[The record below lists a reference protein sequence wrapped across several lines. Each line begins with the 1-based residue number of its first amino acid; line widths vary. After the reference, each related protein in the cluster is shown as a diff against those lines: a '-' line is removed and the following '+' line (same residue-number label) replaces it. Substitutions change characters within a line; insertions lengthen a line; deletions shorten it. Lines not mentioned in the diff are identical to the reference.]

1 MTDLPRTGMALPAN
15 AENTARSAHLFRTIA
30 ATHEALMADLDGPA
44 LMRHICDVLVEDG
57 HFRMAW
63 IGMIEADGVRIRPAA
78 AAGFN
83 NDYLSRADIRCDD
96 SPQGQGPTGTAIR
109 LGRTVVNGDTE
120 TNPQF
125 ALWRDRARDQGYR
138 SSAATPIQVSER
150 CVGALNLYSD
160 KPYAFG
166 PDETTLLE
174 KLAADLG
181 AVLARRATE
190 TALRESEERFRLLLD
205 HSPEAIYGVDTN
217 GICTFVNPA
226 CLRMLGYTRDDDM
239 IGKNLHE
246 LIHHSHQDGSPYPRE
261 HCNVRLSTL
270 EGKSTHVE
278 NEVHWRADGSCFPV
292 EYWSHPIYRKGELV
306 GAVVTCLDI
315 TERKRAEQLLKQS
328 EERYRQISSVTTDLL
343 YSCTRNAEGTFVVDW
358 MAGGV
363 ERVFG
368 YSLEAVLECGCWCGF
383 VHPDDIA
390 IFDRNITQLQPGQTS
405 ECELRIIA
413 QDGSIRYLHAYS
425 KVVAESAT
433 VPGDRH
439 RLYGACQ
446 DVTLRRQ
453 AEERIEF
460 LAHHDALTGLPNR
473 ILLRDRFE
481 QALAFA
487 ERAQSH
493 VALLF
498 LDLDNF
504 KIVND
509 TLGHAAGDQLLQ
521 AVVARLNRSM
531 RDTDTVS
538 RQGGDEFIL
547 LLNEIPDPKTVE
559 RIANDILAQLSEPV
573 EIDGHVLNTSCS
585 IGISFYPDDGRDF
598 NTLLQRADVAMYNAK
613 ESGRNTFRFFNPAMN
628 LRANEHL
635 LLQNRLH
642 QALEKNE
649 FSLHYQPQLDIGTDT
664 VIGVEAL
671 LRWHN
676 PDLGQVPPS
685 RFIPVAEDSGLIIAI
700 GDWVLQ
706 EACRQMA
713 QWLKAGLPELTLS
726 VNLSALQFRRANLV
740 DSVAAALERSG
751 LPARLLELELTESIL
766 LQDIDNTLHTVRQLK
781 ALGVQLSID
790 DFGTGYSSLSY
801 LKRFAVD
808 KLKIDQSFV
817 RDIGSDPDD
826 AAIVR
831 AIIQLAKSLRL
842 GIIAEG
848 VESAEQL
855 GFLRLEGCRE
865 IQGYLFSRPL
875 PATLLEG
882 FIRARLG
889 SGAVN
894 IAGGV

>member
-1 MTDLPRTGMALPAN
+1 MTDSNNTTRAAD
-15 AENTARSAHLFRTIA
+15 TARSAHLFRTIA
-30 ATHEALMADLDGPA
+30 AVHEALMADLDSPA
-44 LMRHICDVLVEDG
+44 LMQHICDVLVEDG

-63 IGMIEADGVRIRPAA
+63 IGLVEPDGSRIRPAA
-78 AAGFN
+78 TAGCG
-83 NDYLSRADIRCDD
+83 DEYLGRIDVRCDGT
-96 SPQGQGPTGTAIR
+96 PHGQGPTGTAIR
-109 LGRTVVNGDTE
+109 TGGTVVNEDTE
-120 TNPQF
+120 TNPHF
-125 ALWRDRARDQGYR
+125 APWRELARRQGYR
-138 SSAATPIQVSER
+138 SSAATPIRVDGR
-150 CVGALNLYSD
+150 HIGALNLYSE
-160 KPYAFG
+160 KPHAFG

-181 AVLARRATE
+181 AVLARRATAA
-190 TALRESEERFRLLLD
+190 ALRDSEERFRLLLE
-205 HSPEAIYGVDTN
+205 HSPEAIYGVDTQ
-217 GICTFVNPA
+217 GICTFANPA
-226 CLRMLGYTRDDDM
+226 CLRMLGYAREEDL
-239 IGKNLHE
+239 IGKGLHE
-246 LIHHSHQDGSPYPRE
+246 LIHHSHADGSPYPRE
-261 HCNVRLSTL
+261 QCNVRLSTL
-270 EGKSTHVE
+270 GGRETHVD

-306 GAVVTCLDI
+306 GAVVTCVDI
-315 TERKRAEQLLKQS
+315 TERKRAEQLLRES

-343 YSCTRNAEGTFVVDW
+343 YSCTRNAQGNFVVDW
-358 MAGGV
+358 MAGSV

-368 YSLEAVLECGCWCGF
+368 YSLDEILRRGCWRGF

-390 IFDRNITQLQPGQTS
+390 VFDRNITQLQPGQTS
-405 ECELRIIA
+405 ECELRIVA
-413 QDGSIRYLHAYS
+413 GDGSVRYLHAYS
-425 KVVAESAT
+425 KVVGE
-433 VPGDRH
+433 GDTGPANRH

-446 DVTLRRQ
+446 DVTQRRQ
-453 AEERIEF
+453 AEDRIEF

-509 TLGHAAGDQLLQ
+509 TLGHSAGDQLLQ
-521 AVVARLNRSM
+521 AVVSRLTQSM

-559 RIANDILAQLSEPV
+559 RIANGILAQLSEPLG
-573 EIDGHVLNTSCS
+573 IGGHVLNTSCS
-585 IGISFYPDDGRDF
+585 IGISIYPVDGRDF
-598 NTLLQRADVAMYNAK
+598 DTLLQCADVAMYNAK
-613 ESGRNTFRFFNPAMN
+613 ESGRNTYRFFNPAMN

-642 QALEKNE
+642 QALEKGE
-649 FSLHYQPQLDIGTDT
+649 FHLHYQPQLDIENDT
-664 VIGVEAL
+664 VTGVEAL

-676 PDLGQVPPS
+676 PELGQVPPG
-685 RFIPVAEDSGLIIAI
+685 RFIPVAEDSGLIVPI

-713 QWLKAGLPELTLS
+713 HWRQAGLPELALS
-726 VNLSALQFRRANLV
+726 VNLSALQFRRSNLV
-740 DSVAAALERSG
+740 DAVAHALQMSG
-751 LPARLLELELTESIL
+751 LPPHLLELELTESIL

-781 ALGVQLSID
+781 ALGVRLSID

-842 GIIAEG
+842 ELIAEG
-848 VESAEQL
+848 VETADQL
-855 GFLRLEGCRE
+855 TFLRQEGCRQ
-865 IQGYLFSRPL
+865 IQGYLLSHPL
-875 PATLLEG
+875 PAADLED
-882 FIRARLG
+882 FLRSR
-889 SGAVN
+889 SDAVAMGV
-894 IAGGV
+894 AGGR